1 MHLNSLRSWVFVLF
15 MNTKKQQEGEDKK
28 ISVKN
33 LNLQESIRKFIIAM
47 GEDPERNG
55 LKNTPKRFEQTVKYL
70 LGGYDRKFE
79 EEATSFENYVNYKD
93 IILLKNIDFF
103 SMCEHHF
110 LPFFGYAHVGYIPSK
125 EGYLGISKLARA
137 VDIYARRL
145 QNQEI
150 LGAQIAEAIMQHGK
164 AKGVAILIEARHLC
178 TVARGVE
185 KKAPLMATCAFYG
198 TFDKEDKLQQQF
210 LELVRDREKL

>member
-1 MHLNSLRSWVFVLF
+1 MLLNLLIKEFIIY
-15 MNTKKQQEGEDKK
+15 MATKKMHFSPERK
-28 ISVKN
+28 ISAKH
-33 LNLQESIRKFIIAM
+33 LSLQEPIRKFLAAM
-47 GEDPERNG
+47 GEDPNRSG
-55 LKNTPKRFEQTVKYL
+55 LAETPKRFEQTVKYL

-79 EEATSFENYVNYKD
+79 DEATSFENYIKYQD

-103 SMCEHHF
+103 SLCEHHF

-125 EGYLGISKLARA
+125 DGYLGISKLARA

-150 LGAQIAEAIMQHGK
+150 LGAQIANAIMEHGK
-164 AKGVAILIEARHLC
+164 ARGVAILIEARHLC

-185 KKAPLMATCAFYG
+185 KKAPVMITSTYVGAFEKD
-198 TFDKEDKLQQQF
+198 DKFQQRF
-210 LELVRDREKL
+210 LELIRNREKI